1 MQESKK
7 GKGLQMKKP
16 KLKRGVRK
24 VEGTEGWD
32 AFGGRPKP
40 QLPSPEDSYCYP
52 YKPTKPAST
61 NVRKKKPSK

>member
-1 MQESKK
+1 
-7 GKGLQMKKP
+7 MKKP
-16 KLKRGVRK
+16 KLKSSVHK
-24 VEGTEGWD
+24 TEGTEGWD

-61 NVRKKKPSK
+61 RVVKKKKPK